1 MVVVKRCTNANA
13 DGARA
18 WAEFI
23 SAAGAGACAGS
34 GSLQVLEHG
43 DNSSKL
49 CARHE
54 VSFTPLHEQQLSC

>member
-49 CARHE
+49 CAPHE
-54 VSFTPLHEQQLSC
+54 